1 MISFLAGLLGGAA
14 IGGGYVLL
22 RTPRSGS
29 ENQIFVKDFY
39 NTTKTNVADV
49 QDKASNVQ
57 AAVQQLNAE
66 VTKLQVGFV
75 PEVQKIVEDFQTE
88 AAVYSRRI
96 NGEIEQINNH
106 TEVMTNRINMQNQ
119 DVQINPTSD
128 DQAE

>member
-1 MISFLAGLLGGAA
+1 MFSFLTGLLGGAA
-14 IGGGYVLL
+14 ICGGYMLL

-39 NTTKTNVADV
+39 NTTKINVADV

-57 AAVQQLNAE
+57 AAVKQLNAE

-75 PEVQKIVEDFQTE
+75 PEVKKIVDDFQTE
-88 AAVYSRRI
+88 AAVYTRRI

-119 DVQINPTSD
+119 DVQIDPTSD

>member
-1 MISFLAGLLGGAA
+1 MFSFLTGLLGGAA

-29 ENQIFVKDFY
+29 ENQIFVKDFV

-49 QDKASNVQ
+49 QAKASNLQ
-57 AAVQQLNAE
+57 AAVKQLNAE

-75 PEVQKIVEDFQTE
+75 PEVMDIVDDFQTE
-88 AAVYSRRI
+88 AAVYTRRI
-96 NGEIEQINNH
+96 NDEIEQINNH

-119 DVQINPTSD
+119 DVQIDQTSD
-128 DQAE
+128 EKAE

>member
-1 MISFLAGLLGGAA
+1 MFSFLTGLLGGAA

-29 ENQIFVKDFY
+29 ENQIFVKNFV

-49 QDKASNVQ
+49 QDKASNLQ
-57 AAVQQLNAE
+57 AAVKELNAE
-66 VTKLQVGFV
+66 ITKLQVGFV
-75 PEVQKIVEDFQTE
+75 PEVMEIVDDFQVE
-88 AAVYSRRI
+88 ASVYTRRI
-96 NGEIEQINNH
+96 TDEIEQINNH

-119 DVQINPTSD
+119 EVQIDPTND

>member
-75 PEVQKIVEDFQTE
+75 PEVQKIVDDFQTE
-88 AAVYSRRI
+88 AAVYTRRI

-128 DQAE
+128 GQVE

>member
-1 MISFLAGLLGGAA
+1 MFSFLTGLLGGAA

-29 ENQIFVKDFY
+29 ENQLFVKDFY

-49 QDKASNVQ
+49 QDKASNLQ
-57 AAVQQLNAE
+57 AAVKQLNAE

-75 PEVQKIVEDFQTE
+75 PEVQKIAEDFQTE
-88 AAVYSRRI
+88 ATVYTRRI
-96 NGEIEQINNH
+96 NDEIQQINNH

-119 DVQINPTSD
+119 DVQIDPTSD
-128 DQAE
+128 NQAE

>member
-1 MISFLAGLLGGAA
+1 MFSFLTGLLGGAA

-29 ENQIFVKDFY
+29 ENQLFVKDFY

-49 QDKASNVQ
+49 QDKASNLQ
-57 AAVQQLNAE
+57 AAVKQLNAE

-75 PEVQKIVEDFQTE
+75 PEVQKIAEDFQTE
-88 AAVYSRRI
+88 ATVYTRRI
-96 NGEIEQINNH
+96 NDEIQQINNH

-119 DVQINPTSD
+119 DIQIDPTSD

>member
-1 MISFLAGLLGGAA
+1 MISFLDGLLGGAA

-57 AAVQQLNAE
+57 AAIQQLNAE

-75 PEVQKIVEDFQTE
+75 PEVQKIVDDFQTE
-88 AAVYSRRI
+88 AAVYTRRI
-96 NGEIEQINNH
+96 NGEIDQINNH

-119 DVQINPTSD
+119 DVQIDPTSD

>member
-75 PEVQKIVEDFQTE
+75 QEVQKIVDDFQTE
-88 AAVYSRRI
+88 AAVYTRRI

-128 DQAE
+128 GQVE

>member
-1 MISFLAGLLGGAA
+1 MSSFLAGLLGGAA

-29 ENQIFVKDFY
+29 ENQIFVKDFV

-49 QDKASNVQ
+49 QDKASNLQ
-57 AAVQQLNAE
+57 AAVKQLNAE

-75 PEVQKIVEDFQTE
+75 PEVMKIADDFQTE
-88 AAVYSRRI
+88 ASVYTRRI
-96 NGEIEQINNH
+96 NGEIEQISNH
-106 TEVMTNRINMQNQ
+106 AEVMTNRINMQNQ
-119 DVQINPTSD
+119 KVQIDPTTD

>member
-57 AAVQQLNAE
+57 AAIQQLNAE

-75 PEVQKIVEDFQTE
+75 PEVQKIVDDFQTE
-88 AAVYSRRI
+88 AAVYTHRI

-119 DVQINPTSD
+119 DVQIDPTSD

>member
-1 MISFLAGLLGGAA
+1 MFSFLTGLLGGAA

-29 ENQIFVKDFY
+29 ENQLFVKDFY

-49 QDKASNVQ
+49 QDKASNLQ
-57 AAVQQLNAE
+57 AAVKQLNAE

-75 PEVQKIVEDFQTE
+75 PEVQKIAEDFQTE
-88 AAVYSRRI
+88 ATVYTRRI
-96 NGEIEQINNH
+96 NNEIQQINNH

-119 DVQINPTSD
+119 DIQIDPTSD